1 VHSAAAGRM
10 AEDFLL
16 PLDCVLDDIPALIIS
31 DEEAKMFCHGQMIKK
46 ELSNDLIPNGSD
58 VLVKTRGETLGI
70 AIFFEKNLKPKKVFS
85 NTMN

>member
-1 VHSAAAGRM
+1 MLTKFKPITPGQRGT
-10 AEDFLL
+10 
-16 PLDCVLDDIPALIIS
+16 VLIS
-31 DEEAKMFCHGQMIKK
+31 KK

>member
-1 VHSAAAGRM
+1 MHSAAAGRM

-31 DEEAKMFCHGQMIKK
+31 DEEAKNVLSWSNDKK

-58 VLVKTRGETLGI
+58 VLVKTREETLGI